1 MRQPWRYVGIVSHPL
16 TQGIGLAIAADALL
30 RFVI

>member
-1 MRQPWRYVGIVSHPL
+1 VRSALVDNAARPAM
-16 TQGIGLAIAADALL
+16 QGIGLAIAADALL